1 MNLQTKKCKSVWLL
15 LQFCY
20 DKHGGLCTYFLYRL
34 TSSGRSSV
42 LLSVDESAAFPPPS
56 FSPSPHHCSHS
67 SAAAARPTFRRFNS
81 LARRP
86 ACTLSRCCWTPCEC
100 GGGGGERRR
109 RSLSPLLV
117 TAEAVAA
124 TTATLR
130 RKFSQSKFELPVSVR
145 VRASSIPWTK
155 ELYKETPIPKC
166 RLYRCFFVF
175 GVV

>member
-1 MNLQTKKCKSVWLL
+1 MDIFKSPNERCKSVWLR

-20 DKHGGLCTYFLYRL
+20 DKHGGSCTYFLYRL

-42 LLSVDESAAFPPPS
+42 LLSVDESAAFPPPC
-56 FSPSPHHCSHS
+56 FTDRRSPSPHHCSHPS
-67 SAAAARPTFRRFNS
+67 AAAAARPTFRRFNS

-86 ACTLSRCCWTPCEC
+86 ACTLSRCWHNCEC
-100 GGGGGERRR
+100 GGGDERRR

-130 RKFSQSKFELPVSVR
+130 RQFSQSTFELPVSL
-145 VRASSIPWTK
+145 RAAASIP
-155 ELYKETPIPKC
+155 
-166 RLYRCFFVF
+166 
-175 GVV
+175 